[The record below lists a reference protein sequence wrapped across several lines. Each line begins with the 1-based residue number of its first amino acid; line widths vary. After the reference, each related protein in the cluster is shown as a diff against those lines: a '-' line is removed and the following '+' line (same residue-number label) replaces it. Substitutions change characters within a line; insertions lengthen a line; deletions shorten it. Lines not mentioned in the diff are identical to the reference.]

1 MQRPRTLLTA
11 RRLIQGIEAVHM
23 IRKVQLL
30 GSQRMNPATASIAF
44 SFLLKIA
51 PDPFGLA

>member
-1 MQRPRTLLTA
+1 MQGLRTMLTA

-23 IRKVQLL
+23 MRKAQLL
-30 GSQRMNPATASIAF
+30 GSQRMNPATSIAF

-51 PDPFGLA
+51 